1 MNDKQKAMLASYGRS
16 FLAAMTATFMATGG
30 DLFALDVDT
39 IKAILA
45 SGIAAVLPV
54 ALRYINKQDQSFGKI
69 AEVIASE
76 GLKKLTA
83 KKAPAKK
90 AVAKKSAK

>member
-1 MNDKQKAMLASYGRS
+1 MNAQQKAMLESYGRS

-30 DLFALDVDT
+30 DLLALDLET
-39 IKAILA
+39 GKAILA

-54 ALRYINKQDQSFGKI
+54 ALRYINKKDPAFGKV
-69 AEVIASE
+69 AEIVAAE
-76 GLKKLTA
+76 GMKKLT

-90 AVAKKSAK
+90 AVAKKKAK

>member
-30 DLFALDVDT
+30 DLLALDADT
-39 IKAILA
+39 LKAILA

-54 ALRYINKQDQSFGKI
+54 ALRYINKQDPAFGKI
-69 AEVIASE
+69 AEVIATE
-76 GLKKLTA
+76 GLKKLT

>member
-1 MNDKQKAMLASYGRS
+1 MNNKQKAMLASYGRS

-39 IKAILA
+39 VKAILA

-54 ALRYINKQDQSFGKI
+54 ALRYINKQDPAFGKI
-69 AEVIASE
+69 AEVIANE
-76 GLKKLTA
+76 GLKKLT

>member
-1 MNDKQKAMLASYGRS
+1 MNAQQKAMLASYGRS

-30 DLFALDVDT
+30 DLLALDTDT
-39 IKAILA
+39 LKAILA

-54 ALRYINKQDQSFGKI
+54 ALRYINKQDPAFGKI

-76 GLKKLTA
+76 GMKKLT
-83 KKAPAKK
+83 KKAPVKK